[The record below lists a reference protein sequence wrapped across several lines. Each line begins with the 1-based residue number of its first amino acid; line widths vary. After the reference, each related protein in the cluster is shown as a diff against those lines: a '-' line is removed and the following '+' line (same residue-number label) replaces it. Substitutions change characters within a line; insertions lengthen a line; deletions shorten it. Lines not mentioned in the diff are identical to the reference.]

1 MIDRLQFISQESNG
15 CTHVESIERACRA
28 GVRWVQLRIKDA
40 PQEVVA
46 PQALEAKKV
55 CDYYGAKL
63 ILNDYP
69 ALAKDV
75 GAYGVHLGKEDMPVA
90 EARQLVGDDLV
101 IGATANTIEDI
112 RDHCTNGADYIG
124 LGPFRFTATKKKL
137 SPLLGLEGYRNVLQ
151 QCQDEGLRVPLI
163 AIGGIE
169 LTDIDEILQT
179 EVHGIAVSSLIS
191 KAAKPEEVVE
201 AILQKLHQKNTS
213 HAYNS

>member
-1 MIDRLQFISQESNG
+1 MIDRLQFISQESKG

-28 GVRWVQLRIKDA
+28 GVHWVQLRIKDV

-46 PQALEAKKV
+46 SQALEAKKV
-55 CDYYGAKL
+55 CDHYGAKL
-63 ILNDYP
+63 IINDYP
-69 ALAKDV
+69 GLAISV
-75 GAYGVHLGKEDMPVA
+75 GAFGLHLGKDDMPVA
-90 EARQLVGDDLV
+90 EARQLVGDDLL

-112 RDHCTNGADYIG
+112 RAHCRNGADYIG

-137 SPLLGLEGYRNVLQ
+137 SPLLGLEGYRNILQ

-169 LTDIDEILQT
+169 LTDIDEILHAG
-179 EVHGIAVSSLIS
+179 VYGIAVSSLIS

-201 AILQKLHQKNTS
+201 AILQKLH
-213 HAYNS
+213 

>member
-1 MIDRLQFISQESNG
+1 MIESLQFISQESNG
-15 CTHVESIERACRA
+15 CTHVESIERACKV
-28 GVRWVQLRIKDA
+28 GIRWVQLRIKDA

-55 CDYYGAKL
+55 CDHFGAKL
-63 ILNDYP
+63 IINDYP
-69 ALAKDV
+69 ALAKAV

-90 EARQLVGDDLV
+90 EARQLVGSDLL

-112 RDHCTNGADYIG
+112 RAHCRDGADYIG

-137 SPLLGLEGYRNVLQ
+137 SPLLGLEGYRNSIQ
-151 QCQDEGLRVPLI
+151 QCRLEGLRVPLI

-169 LTDIDEILQT
+169 LADIDEILQAG
-179 EVHGIAVSSLIS
+179 VHGIAVSSLIN
-191 KAAKPEEVVE
+191 KATKPEEVVE
-201 AILQKLHQKNTS
+201 AIFQKLHQKNTS